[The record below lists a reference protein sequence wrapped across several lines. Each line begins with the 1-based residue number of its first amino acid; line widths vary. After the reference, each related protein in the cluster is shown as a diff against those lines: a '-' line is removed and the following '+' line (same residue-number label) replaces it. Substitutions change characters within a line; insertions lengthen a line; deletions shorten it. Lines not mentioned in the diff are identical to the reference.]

1 MGSQSHSSPFSP
13 TRARLPATMD
23 TSPIESVGVVAT
35 ATASQ
40 PIELPNWLTAPEPP
54 APKPSREMRD
64 LIVLQYESAFP
75 RILERMYSGSTL
87 QAAIDDDFREIDSGA
102 FLRWIRKDPERHALY
117 KEAKEIRTEAWA
129 GKIIEHAVA
138 SDSAEDVQRS
148 KLIVDTYK
156 WLMAADNRRT
166 YGDTKQIDFGGTI
179 SITAAL
185 AQAQARVVEAEVIEL
200 STKDDDA
207 EA

>member
-1 MGSQSHSSPFSP
+1 
-13 TRARLPATMD
+13 MD
-23 TSPIESVGVVAT
+23 TQSNSVG
-35 ATASQ
+35 TASVSDI
-40 PIELPNWLTAPEPP
+40 PSNIELPNWLTVPDP
-54 APKPSREMRD
+54 APHKPSREVKA
-64 LIVLQYESAFP
+64 LALVQFESAFP
-75 RILERMYSGSTL
+75 KILERIYSGSTL
-87 QAAIDDDFREIDSGA
+87 QAAINDDFRELDSGA
-102 FLRWIRKDPERHALY
+102 FLRWIKKDPERHSLY

-156 WLMAADNRRT
+156 WLMASDNRKT

-185 AQAQARVVEAEVIEL
+185 EQARSRVIEAEVIEY
-200 STKDDDA
+200 KDPNA

>member
-1 MGSQSHSSPFSP
+1 METQ
-13 TRARLPATMD
+13 LQ
-23 TSPIESVGVVAT
+23 SVGT
-35 ATASQ
+35 ATAS
-40 PIELPNWLTAPEPP
+40 ELALPNWLTVPDPVP
-54 APKPSREMRD
+54 PKPSREVKA
-64 LIVLQYESAFP
+64 LALVQFESAFP
-75 RILERMYSGSTL
+75 QILERMYSGSTL
-87 QAAIDDDFREIDSGA
+87 QSAINDDFRELDSGA
-102 FLRWIRKDPERHALY
+102 FLRWIKKDPERHTLY

-129 GKIIEHAVA
+129 GKIIQHAVA

-156 WLMAADNRRT
+156 WLMAADNRKT

-185 AQAQARVVEAEVIEL
+185 QQARGRVIEAEVVDMIEH
-200 STKDDDA
+200 KDTDA

>member
-1 MGSQSHSSPFSP
+1 MDTLNQSSVGTVEAASQSS
-13 TRARLPATMD
+13 D
-23 TSPIESVGVVAT
+23 
-35 ATASQ
+35 Q
-40 PIELPNWLTAPEPP
+40 PIELPNWLTAPDLP
-54 APKPSREMRD
+54 APKQSREMRD
-64 LIVLQYESAFP
+64 LIVMQYESAYP

-102 FLRWIRKDPERHALY
+102 FLRWIKKDPLRFSLY

-166 YGDTKQIDFGGTI
+166 YGDTKTIDLGGSI
-179 SITAAL
+179 SVTAAL
-185 AQAQARVVEAEVIEL
+185 AQAQARVIEAEVIDVIE
-200 STKDDDA
+200 KDNDA